1 MKTKEKEKV
10 MNESEIVVKLNVDHF
25 MVAGAPLAMIIS
37 WSVNKS
43 ILWAILHG
51 IFSWFYVIYYA
62 LVR

>member
-10 MNESEIVVKLNVDHF
+10 MNESEIVVKLNADHF